1 MNLATSQHKRCDLIK
16 VSGRLDNALATRL
29 GDALN
34 AIIEAGRFNI
44 VVDMGEVEYISSAG
58 LHVLLDAQKTCKR
71 WNRGEVVL
79 ADVPQP
85 VREVLDMV
93 GFTPLFRFFDDSAA
107 AVGSF

>member
-1 MNLATSQHKRCDLIK
+1 MNLITSQHKRCDLIK
-16 VSGRLDNALATRL
+16 VSGRLDNASAPRL
-29 GDALN
+29 EDALN

-44 VVDMGEVEYISSAG
+44 VLDMSEVEYISSAG
-58 LHVLLDAQKTCKR
+58 LRVLIDAQKACKR

-79 ADVPQP
+79 AGVPRP

-93 GFTPLFRFFDDSAA
+93 GFTPLFTFFDDFTT

>member
-1 MNLATSQHKRCDLIK
+1 MNLTTSQHKRCDLIK

>member
-1 MNLATSQHKRCDLIK
+1 MNLTTSQHKRCDLIK
-16 VSGRLDNALATRL
+16 VSGRVDNVSATRL

-44 VVDMGEVEYISSAG
+44 VLDMSEVEYISSTG
-58 LHVLLDAQKTCKR
+58 LRVLIDAQKACKR

-79 ADVPQP
+79 AKVPRP
-85 VREVLDMV
+85 VYEVLEMV
-93 GFTPLFRFFDDSAA
+93 GFTPLFRFFDDPTA

>member
-1 MNLATSQHKRCDLIK
+1 MNLITSQHKRCDLIK
-16 VSGRLDNALATRL
+16 VSGRVDNTSATRL

-44 VVDMGEVEYISSAG
+44 VLDMGGVEYISSNG
-58 LHVLLDAQKTCKR
+58 LRVLIDAQKACKR

-79 ADVPQP
+79 ANVPRP
-85 VREVLDMV
+85 VQEVLDMV
-93 GFTPLFRFFDDSAA
+93 GFTPLFRFFDDSTT

>member
-1 MNLATSQHKRCDLIK
+1 MNLITSQHKRCDLIK
-16 VSGRLDNALATRL
+16 VSGRLDNTSAPRL

-34 AIIEAGRFNI
+34 TIIAAGRFNI
-44 VVDMGEVEYISSAG
+44 VLDMSGVEYISSAG
-58 LHVLLDAQKTCKR
+58 LRVLIDAQKVCKR

-79 ADVPQP
+79 ANVPQP

-93 GFTPLFRFFDDSAA
+93 GFTPLFRFFDDSTA